1 MGKLIAPLG
10 VLLGA
15 AIWFLLFVIIGT
27 GIVTAFIA
35 GGSVVVAMWVAG
47 AMLALGVLDAP
58 LTSTGLLLG
67 TATFVI
73 LEVVLSV
80 PLWIDVVSGL
90 GVTGLSS
97 IVDTTLRAA
106 GVISPRKPVVGLWHQ
121 PATATTHGAS
131 NGHDTTRR
139 EPIAAR

>member
-1 MGKLIAPLG
+1 MGKLIGPPG

-15 AIWFLLFVIIGT
+15 ATWFLLFVIIGT
-27 GIVTAFIA
+27 GLVPAFIA
-35 GGSVVVAMWVAG
+35 GGSVVVAMWIAG

-58 LTSTGLLLG
+58 LTATGLLLG

-97 IVDTTLRAA
+97 IVDAALRAA
-106 GVISPRKPVVGLWHQ
+106 GVISPRKPAVALWHE
-121 PATATTHGAS
+121 PASTTSHGAS
-131 NGHDTTRR
+131 NGHDTARR
-139 EPIAAR
+139 KPIAAR